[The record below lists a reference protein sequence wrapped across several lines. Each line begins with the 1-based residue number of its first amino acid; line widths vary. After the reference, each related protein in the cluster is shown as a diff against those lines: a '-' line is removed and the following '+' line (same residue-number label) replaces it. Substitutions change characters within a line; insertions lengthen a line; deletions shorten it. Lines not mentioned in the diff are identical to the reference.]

1 VTNYVARAYVDEI
14 VPHFAEPPSSSIHS
28 DHPLH
33 DFSSHDISDFLTL
46 YFPTTKCTLQFQNL
60 VSARFDE
67 FFKDMFPRI
76 GRYTES
82 PGSSTCMASGWIK
95 KTQIIGKDDVKGFM
109 IYIQWTD
116 QASEQRFKDEN
127 PKWRSLMADL
137 QAMDVRH
144 EEVYHGRMLQ
154 VLRDSSKEQFEFSFD
169 SDEEDE
175 HDKISI
181 SARDRLQELSESYRA
196 STFEM
201 TQITCRGMGAPRPAI
216 EEKEIVTN
224 RSQLDLSSTITCKK
238 IGASEPELTDTED
251 KMSSLEQTIISKLS
265 VAEDVTL
272 ALKFPTLCIGE
283 SDLEKLELEQDY
295 DDSSECSTLFTPSSS
310 TVSLGI
316 FEESSAT
323 MDSEPEPETPEKMD
337 EAPGSRAN
345 YVFESDNDEKEEEID
360 QQLVALAES
369 QQRIKNLP
377 TAVSDGKPT
386 TYDSDTGTYTK
397 PESSQASR
405 STSLGLY
412 PCAEPGILR
421 HEITRPP
428 PAEKPMIS
436 RNEPCGS
443 FISQLDSR
451 RALFR
456 SHLNPSSDFSSRDN
470 TFWQNRTG
478 RREEASWWAYIK
490 GALLN
495 FASLHS
501 SPRKELKADEIA
513 GKIDKLTCQSL
524 GSHRGTRIKEER
536 RRRAEARVVRI
547 H

>member
-1 VTNYVARAYVDEI
+1 VTNYIARAYVDEI
-14 VPHFAEPPSSSIHS
+14 VPHLAEPPSSIIHS
-28 DHPLH
+28 DHLLH

-46 YFPTTKCTLQFQNL
+46 YFPTTKCTLQFQSL

-67 FFKDMFPRI
+67 FFNDMFPRI
-76 GRYTES
+76 GRYTEN
-82 PGSSTCMASGWIK
+82 PESSIRMVSGWIK
-95 KTQIIGKDDVKGFM
+95 KTQIIGKDNVKGFM
-109 IYIQWTD
+109 IYMQWVD
-116 QASEQRFKDEN
+116 KISEQRFKDEN

-144 EEVYHGRMLQ
+144 KEEYHGRMLQ
-154 VLRDSSKEQFEFSFD
+154 VLRDSPKEQYEFSLD
-169 SDEEDE
+169 SGEEEDE
-175 HDKISI
+175 DNKIST
-181 SARDRLQELSESYRA
+181 SARDRLQELSETYRA

-201 TQITCRGMGAPRPAI
+201 AQITCRGVEAPRSAI
-216 EEKEIVTN
+216 EGKEIVMN
-224 RSQLDLSSTITCKK
+224 RSRLDLSSTITCKNF
-238 IGASEPELTDTED
+238 GASEPELIDTED
-251 KMSSLEQTIISKLS
+251 KMSSLEQTIISKLP

-316 FEESSAT
+316 FEENSAT
-323 MDSEPEPETPEKMD
+323 MDSETPEETD
-337 EAPGSRAN
+337 EAQGSRAN
-345 YVFESDNDEKEEEID
+345 YVFESDSDEKEEEVD
-360 QQLVALAES
+360 QKLVAPAES

-397 PESSQASR
+397 PESLQAPR
-405 STSLGLY
+405 STSLTLY
-412 PCAEPGILR
+412 PYVEPRILQ
-421 HEITRPP
+421 HEITRPH
-428 PAEKPMIS
+428 PAKKPMIS

-470 TFWQNRTG
+470 FFWQNRIG
-478 RREEASWWAYIK
+478 RRAEASWWTYIK
-490 GALLN
+490 GALPN
-495 FASLHS
+495 FASLYS
-501 SPRKELKADEIA
+501 SPRKELRADEIA

-536 RRRAEARVVRI
+536 RRRAEARVARI